1 MRAAVIAL
9 IASAAAC
16 SEPPKKQVDM
26 TQTTSPQPPQPSI
39 EAALARAV
47 ADGADP
53 ASIEAAV
60 GKPALINTIRARDR
74 KAIEAADIRPDPAF
88 QPSLPP
94 LTSAENV
101 VYWRVEDTARDVIVA
116 GVYWMKGAQGV
127 VFRGLIGPP

>member
-26 TQTTSPQPPQPSI
+26 TQTTSPQQPL
-39 EAALARAV
+39 EAVLAKALAA
-47 ADGADP
+47 GADP

-94 LTSAENV
+94 LAGAEDV
-101 VYWRVEDTARDVIVA
+101 VYWKVEDTARDVVVA
-116 GVYWMKGAQGV
+116 GVYWMKGAAGV